1 MKSFLVTLAQRV
13 IAHFR
18 TSTLPVERSVHHV
31 MSVAFYN

>member
-1 MKSFLVTLAQRV
+1 VTLVQQV

-18 TSTLPVERSVHHV
+18 TSTLPVARSAHHV